1 MFYLRCTLLVAA
13 ALGSAAEQLHAA
25 SPVYTAAEVVE
36 YHAGAG
42 VLADLTDPGAALTL
56 PSMSTGPDWWDGNF
70 SPFNPHYRAGEIV
83 QVGHG
88 GQLTLRLERFVR
100 VVPGQRHLGVWENI
114 MLVAASGGLVG
125 QPPGLFGADSA
136 VVEVSANGTDFV
148 SIGVVTF
155 DMFGNYWA
163 DSAGPYSQSGGTMPA
178 DFGRPFT
185 GDPAA
190 LGGATYARVLEF
202 LEGTAGGTWIDLSPS
217 GLERVGWVRFSGVGE
232 GLTLEIDAVTINTAL
247 AGEPTVVPRLIM
259 DRNDTGRLVL
269 AGSLPHARYQLQ
281 VSDHLAAGWHDYGDA
296 VPGSGGELVFMDTT
310 TPRPV
315 NRFYRVVLP

>member
-1 MFYLRCTLLVAA
+1 MFHVRFTLLVAVA
-13 ALGSAAEQLHAA
+13 FANVEAQLEAA

-36 YHAGAG
+36 YDSGSG
-42 VLADLTDPGAALTL
+42 VLADLTDPLAALTL
-56 PSMSTGPDWWDGNF
+56 PSASTGADWWDGNF

-100 VVPGQRHLGVWENI
+100 VVPGHRHLGVWENV
-114 MLVAASGGLVG
+114 MLVAASGGLVV

-155 DMFGNYWA
+155 DMFGNYWT
-163 DSAGPYSQSGGTMPA
+163 DSAGPYSQSGGVLPA

-185 GDPAA
+185 GDPAG

-217 GLERVGWVRFSGVGE
+217 GLERVGWVRFSGVGV

-247 AGEPTVVPRLIM
+247 AGKPTVVPGLIM
-259 DRNDTGRLVL
+259 DRGQPGRLVL
-269 AGSLPHARYQLQ
+269 DRSLPHAQYQFQ
-281 VSDHLAAGWHDYGDA
+281 VSDNLAAGWRDYGGA
-296 VPGSGGELVFMDTT
+296 VPGSGAELVFMDTT
-310 TPRPV
+310 TPRPT